1 MFEQGRITMGANGIG
16 SVQFGP
22 DLVNVVFYAR
32 QMPDPLATQQTGIPQ
47 FKAVDY
53 VRVQHPG
60 ETDYTDSPVDD
71 KPYMVNRYPGQWQA
85 YQQSKEYVPEG
96 TPIEMLFPQHAQMA
110 IAGTLRSLGV
120 HTVQQL
126 AALTDEGRKKVG
138 LNAQEYMN
146 HAKKYLDTA
155 GQGVAYHKLQKEL
168 TERDNKIEVL
178 ENNIKLLQSQLNHV
192 MAVQAGTAQQSL
204 VPFSAMLPIAQQAL
218 IPTQQATTY
227 SMPSLASAS
236 PNRQPVVAEVLYSAP
251 GQPVQ
256 VDPPKKPRGRPPGS
270 RNKTPQPQ
278 E

>member
-32 QMPDPLATQQTGIPQ
+32 QMPDPIATAQTGIPQ

-53 VRVQHPG
+53 VRIQHPG
-60 ETDYTDSPVDD
+60 ETDYTDSPVSD
-71 KPYMVNRYPGQWQA
+71 KPYMTDRYPGQWQA

-110 IAGTLRSLGV
+110 ISGTLRSLGI

-126 AALTDEGRKKVG
+126 AALTDEGRKRIG

-146 HAKKYLDTA
+146 HAKRYLETA

-168 TERDNKIEVL
+168 ADRDNKIEVL
-178 ENNIKLLQSQLNHV
+178 ENNIALLQKQLNHL
-192 MAVQAGTAQQSL
+192 MAVQAGAAQQSL
-204 VPFSAMLPIAQQAL
+204 VPFAATLPIAQQATPVVA
-218 IPTQQATTY
+218 PTHY
-227 SMPSLASAS
+227 SLPSLAVSNPTPLEITAAS
-236 PNRQPVVAEVLYSAP
+236 VTEIVP
-251 GQPVQ
+251 Q
-256 VDPPKKPRGRPPGS
+256 VHPPQKRGPGRPRKS
-270 RNKTPQPQ
+270 PQPQ